1 MDTSSLGSTYNPRFA
16 RSGAKSERIAAAIV
30 RFNGVNDA
38 KHSCTFESC
47 PRVEKKSSRSR
58 KLTREMWCEVCKKG
72 FQSQFNLKRHNE
84 AKHLQ
89 KTPELELKKKNR
101 NEAHNRNRREKYE
114 TKPEYRKKILQV
126 NQSWKKSLIVLSTA
140 QQPSVSA
147 PDSNKVDDS
156 HEKDPASSIEVDEK
170 SPAADGNKVCKRT
183 YKKAIFQIETRAP
196 TQQDIEAFF
205 APRTRR

>member
-16 RSGAKSERIAAAIV
+16 RSGSKSERIAAAIV

-126 NQSWKKSLIVLSTA
+126 NQSWKKSLT
-140 QQPSVSA
+140 
-147 PDSNKVDDS
+147 
-156 HEKDPASSIEVDEK
+156 
-170 SPAADGNKVCKRT
+170 AADGNKVCKRT